1 MVDNNKKIERLSFMK
16 EKIQREVFLLF
27 QSCKDDLEVSR
38 RMYDLLQRD
47 IPAILDEFGVRGME
61 YDVQDILHD
70 SLRDVYRLDNT
81 MDEKSL
87 IFSDTLS
94 RAVNSREDQF
104 AHSQDEEELNYQLS
118 GIRNRVVGEY
128 SERSQDIDKDNMR
141 NENDLSTYEPDFKR
155 DVRSY
160 LMSHGIE
167 NEEMLSFIER
177 RVKSV
182 VGDIYDDYHRVDRNI
197 NDKIEEIC
205 DEEIGEFKSDVLI
218 KYTETQEQPETGD
231 SFRDSLKNG
240 TNSYEEI
247 AQNEVSGSN
256 TQQREEKEEP
266 VDPKSLRINSI
277 L

>member
-1 MVDNNKKIERLSFMK
+1 MVDNNKKSERLSFMK
-16 EKIQREVFLLF
+16 EKIQREVFKLF
-27 QSCKDDLEVSR
+27 ERSKDDLEVSR
-38 RMYDLLQRD
+38 RMNDLLQRD
-47 IPAILDEFGVRGME
+47 IPTILEDFGVRGME

-70 SLRDVYRLDNT
+70 SLIDVYRLDNT
-81 MDEKSL
+81 MDKKSSM
-87 IFSDTLS
+87 FSDTLS
-94 RAVNSREDQF
+94 RTFNSREDEVLR
-104 AHSQDEEELNYQLS
+104 SQNEEELNYQLS

-167 NEEMLSFIER
+167 NEEMLSYIER

-205 DEEIGEFKSDVLI
+205 DEEIGEFKRDVSV
-218 KYTETQEQPETGD
+218 KETETQEQQKTGD
-231 SFRDSLKNG
+231 SFRNSLKNG

-256 TQQREEKEEP
+256 KQQRGEKEEP
-266 VDPKSLRINSI
+266 VDPKSLPINSI